1 MKKNLLFCGLG
12 SIGQRHLRIIQKLYP
27 NRFKIYYYKETKKEF
42 LIDDK
47 LKINKKVK
55 SLSKYYKIKRIKY
68 SELNKKYFDFVFITN
83 QPSKH
88 IKFAMKFANLKSNI
102 FIEKPLSTDLNKL
115 NDLLKIQKKNKI
127 NIFVGYNFRMH
138 PLVKKVSQL
147 INKKKLGIIINSTSY
162 FGEYIP
168 LAHEYE
174 NYKKSHYTN
183 KVNGGATLGFCHN
196 IDLCL
201 LFHKK
206 IKKILF
212 KILENKNLNIK
223 GEEVS
228 SVVMRGKNNELI
240 HLHNNFYNYPKD
252 YFFLINFSRGTIKLD
267 LSSNILTISDHSK
280 KIFKNYVIKNFQRNK
295 MFEDE
300 IKEFISKT
308 SAKNYNSLSLLSAID
323 TQRLISKIR

>member
-1 MKKNLLFCGLG
+1 M
-12 SIGQRHLRIIQKLYP
+12 
-27 NRFKIYYYKETKKEF
+27 
-42 LIDDK
+42 
-47 LKINKKVK
+47 
-55 SLSKYYKIKRIKY
+55 
-68 SELNKKYFDFVFITN
+68 
-83 QPSKH
+83 
-88 IKFAMKFANLKSNI
+88 
-102 FIEKPLSTDLNKL
+102 
-115 NDLLKIQKKNKI
+115 
-127 NIFVGYNFRMH
+127 
-138 PLVKKVSQL
+138 
-147 INKKKLGIIINSTSY
+147 
-162 FGEYIP
+162 
-168 LAHEYE
+168 
-174 NYKKSHYTN
+174 
-183 KVNGGATLGFCHN
+183 
-196 IDLCL
+196 
-201 LFHKK
+201 
-206 IKKILF
+206 F

-252 YFFLINFSRGTIKLD
+252 YFLLINFSRGTIKLD